1 LTAQHARYYTVRV
14 QLPTVVARGGREAD
28 EGVGM
33 RRGHLGRA
41 WSSATAAETVLVAT
55 VLVSSTL
62 AWGAVTPAPA
72 AAAGPHVANVTGTVA
87 LDGTPVVVRLSKA
100 GQNGLFTFSAS
111 AGQRVSVVVGKST
124 VGPVCPALLVSLVRP
139 DSSPLG
145 APASTCTGKAF
156 LDTQTLDATGT
167 WTILL
172 DPQGSDT
179 GHLSLQAYAVT
190 DQAATIARNGVAV
203 PVTITTPGQNARFTF
218 SSVTGQQVSAALA
231 NVTFGTPCGAATLSL
246 IRPNG
251 SAFGG
256 VAQTCHAGAFLDT
269 QTLDA
274 DGNWTIL
281 VDPQGPAVGT
291 ANLQAFNTNDDTGL
305 THLDGSAFAIG
316 PLDPGQ
322 NATIHFS
329 GTTGQLV
336 SALITNATFTGC
348 PAFALS
354 LVRPDGTAFGNTV
367 TSCTATAF
375 LDSQVLDQTGTW
387 NVVVDPR
394 GATTGGATLQTWDAS
409 FAVHPITL
417 NGAPVHVDLVPGQ
430 VGTYTFTGT
439 VGQQVSAVISG
450 STIAGCPAYSLSL
463 VRPDGTTLGTPV
475 SGCADTAFLD
485 SLTLDR
491 NGTWGFVVDPTG
503 ANSGTAT
510 INGYTF
516 ADDNGAAVLTGKP
529 AYLDFNK
536 PGQNASWTFAG
547 TTGEKVSAYVT
558 DSTLTD
564 CAFTLSLVRPD
575 GTTLGSPVNS
585 CAATAFLET
594 QTLDRNGTWTALVD
608 PTGTNVGSATLQ
620 VFDVV
625 DTVMP
630 FKPGPSLKTFTALA
644 PGTRALYRIN
654 GKAGDVR
661 TVQITGSTFGGCPSI
676 VVSLERPDGSVLA
689 SSSTCTKSL
698 TLQSITLDVTGS
710 WTLLIDPQG
719 PATGTMIIRLL

>member
-1 LTAQHARYYTVRV
+1 MLLTADHARHYTVRV
-14 QLPTVVARGGREAD
+14 QLPKVVARAGREAD

-41 WSSATAAETVLVAT
+41 WSSATAAAGTALVAT

-62 AWGAVTPAPA
+62 AWGAVAPA
-72 AAAGPHVANVTGTVA
+72 AAASASPHVANVTGTVT

-100 GQNGLFTFSAS
+100 GQNGLFTFSGG
-111 AGQRVSVVVGKST
+111 AGQRVSVVVTKST

-145 APASTCTGKAF
+145 TPASTCTGKAF

-179 GHLSLQAYAVT
+179 GHLTLQAYAVT
-190 DQAATIARNGVAV
+190 DQAATIARNGLAV

-231 NVTFGTPCGAATLSL
+231 NATFGTPCGTATLSL
-246 IRPNG
+246 IRPDG
-251 SAFGG
+251 SAFGN
-256 VAQTCHAGAFLDT
+256 VAQTCNAGAFLDS

-329 GTTGQLV
+329 GTTGQPV

-387 NVVVDPR
+387 
-394 GATTGGATLQTWDAS
+394 
-409 FAVHPITL
+409 
-417 NGAPVHVDLVPGQ
+417 
-430 VGTYTFTGT
+430 
-439 VGQQVSAVISG
+439 
-450 STIAGCPAYSLSL
+450 
-463 VRPDGTTLGTPV
+463 
-475 SGCADTAFLD
+475 
-485 SLTLDR
+485 
-491 NGTWGFVVDPTG
+491 GFIVDPTG
-503 ANSGTAT
+503 ANSGSAT

-516 ADDNGAAVLTGKP
+516 ADDNGTAVLTGKP
-529 AYLDFNK
+529 AYLGFNK

-547 TTGEKVSAYVT
+547 TAGEKVSAYVT

-594 QTLDRNGTWTALVD
+594 QTLDQNGTWTALVD
-608 PTGTNVGSATLQ
+608 PTGTNVGSATLR

-630 FKPGPSLKTFTALA
+630 FKPGPSLKTFSALA

-661 TVQITGSTFGGCPSI
+661 TVQITGSTYGGCPSI
-676 VVSLERPDGSVLA
+676 VVSLERPDGSVLT

-698 TLQSITLDVTGS
+698 TLQSITLDVTGT